1 MLSGVVAF
9 GLVTER
15 TKWQCGVIRA
25 HGLCGVLMAR
35 STAPDRGEG
44 GHLVDLLWYVCG
56 MRFGQCGPDGS
67 PVQSDG
73 RALGVLLHQP
83 PLVWVD
89 PGEVV

>member
-15 TKWQCGVIRA
+15 TKWQCALIRA
-25 HGLCGVLMAR
+25 HGLCDVLMVL

-56 MRFGQCGPDGS
+56 MCYSQCGPDGS